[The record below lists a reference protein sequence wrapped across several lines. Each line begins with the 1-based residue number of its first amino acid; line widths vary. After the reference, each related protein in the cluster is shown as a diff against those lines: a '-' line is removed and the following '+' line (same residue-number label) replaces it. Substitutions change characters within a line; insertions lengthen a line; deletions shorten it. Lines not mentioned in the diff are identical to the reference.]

1 VMTDAN
7 HEYGNLS
14 AASVLV
20 RVGVDLDRCSPPYQ
34 SDRRASRRKSMRNLS
49 QVKRRDMHM
58 PASWIT
64 FEAGA
69 SARVV
74 SDRIGHVNVED
85 GETI

>member
-1 VMTDAN
+1 
-7 HEYGNLS
+7 
-14 AASVLV
+14 
-20 RVGVDLDRCSPPYQ
+20 
-34 SDRRASRRKSMRNLS
+34 MRNLS

-58 PASWIT
+58 LASWIT

>member
-1 VMTDAN
+1 
-7 HEYGNLS
+7 
-14 AASVLV
+14 
-20 RVGVDLDRCSPPYQ
+20 
-34 SDRRASRRKSMRNLS
+34 MRNLS